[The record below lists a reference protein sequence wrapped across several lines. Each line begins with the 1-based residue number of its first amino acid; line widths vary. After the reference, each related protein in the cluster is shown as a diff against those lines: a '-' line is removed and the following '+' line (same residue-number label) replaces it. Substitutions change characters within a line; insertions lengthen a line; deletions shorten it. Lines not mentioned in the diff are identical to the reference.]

1 MINSAYIA
9 DLCKKPLK
17 NYSIFPI
24 PYTKILKDNYKYI
37 ILIKHMEEIILLN
50 KKLTIL
56 SILFVALLA
65 ISAVSAAEN
74 ITDTADA
81 SKLTADESAS
91 KIKLTDNNDI
101 DNGTFSEL
109 QNKIDTA
116 GEGGTVDLKNNYTYD
131 DTFSNSGITIAKPIT
146 INGNGFTINALGQ
159 SRIFNIN
166 ALSNVTLKNITFING
181 RSNLGGAII
190 FNNAVS
196 NVEIDHCKF
205 INNTAT
211 ENGGA
216 IYAKGIFTNNTVK
229 NSEFTS
235 NFATKNGGAIYINN
249 ESSMN
254 IFENISFSNNK
265 ANTADG
271 GAINFHDAMSNS
283 TFKNLV
289 FINNYATNY
298 GGCINTDKNVND
310 YNNYTNVIFINNTA
324 GKRGGALGGY
334 GYSNYVSFKFC
345 LFANNTANQ
354 NGGAISYDRNMQN
367 NTFQYCIFANNTA
380 KINGGSIYNYRNSN
394 YNKYKYVAFTD
405 NTAKNNG
412 GAIYIRGFSES
423 EVFENVVFKD
433 NHALTVDGGSIS
445 VLDNLAGTTFN
456 NVSFINNTASNNGG
470 AINVDGDAKYIIF
483 KNTSFINNAA
493 KQGGAL
499 SFVNSKINLW
509 QDSEFIQNKA
519 TVNGGALIVFKTMHD
534 DKIRNTYFNA
544 NTAAGA
550 IIDTE
555 NVSYLKVEA
564 IFVDNAADSIV
575 SMNYV
580 NNTFINN
587 TLFLDN
593 AVNSS
598 VILSQAKN
606 VNITNSIFLNKE
618 SKNEIKGNGL
628 SVNYNWFGN
637 NATNYDIKPN
647 LTGNITCDSW
657 LFLDAIPT
665 QGKIPLYDSADIIF
679 RLCAY
684 NSTSNE
690 TTEYDLLDSIKL
702 EVSVKNGNVDK
713 TSAEFDEHIKFTST
727 SAGIASITGTLG
739 KAKYTVNIEVEK
751 LQSKITVKSIST
763 VYNVNKY
770 LVITLKDSL
779 GNPIKGVKVAVNLK
793 GSKYYTTDKNGQ
805 IKVPTKGLTPKKYT
819 AKITFNEDANYLK
832 SSANAKVVVK
842 KANPKMTA
850 KSKTFKRT
858 TKTKK
863 YTIALKTNLNKALK
877 SVKVTLK
884 VKGKKYIAKTNKKG
898 KATFK
903 ITKLTKKGN
912 YKATIVYKGN
922 SLYNKV
928 AKKVKIKCR

>member
-1 MINSAYIA
+1 M
-9 DLCKKPLK
+9 
-17 NYSIFPI
+17 
-24 PYTKILKDNYKYI
+24 
-37 ILIKHMEEIILLN
+37 LN
-50 KKLTIL
+50 KKLIIL
-56 SILFVALLA
+56 SILLAALLA

-74 ITDTADA
+74 TTADVDKLKDDA
-81 SKLTADESAS
+81 STNDL
-91 KIKLTDNNDI
+91 KLTDNE
-101 DNGTFSEL
+101 TFSNL
-109 QNKIDTA
+109 QNKIDA
-116 GEGGTVDLKNNYTYD
+116 AEEGGIVNIENNYTYD
-131 DTFSNSGITIAKPIT
+131 DSFSNNGIVITKPIT

-159 SRIFNIN
+159 SRIFNIT
-166 ALSNVTLKNITFING
+166 ATSNVILNNITFING
-181 RSNLGGAII
+181 YSNLGGAII

-216 IYAKGIFTNNTVK
+216 IYAKGIFRNNTVK

-235 NFATKNGGAIYINN
+235 NFATKNGGAIYIYTQ
-249 ESSMN
+249 SSMN
-254 IFENISFSNNK
+254 SFENISFSNNK

-271 GAINFHDAMSNS
+271 GSINFHNAMTNS

-289 FINNYATNY
+289 FTNNYAASY
-298 GGCINTDKNVND
+298 GGCINTDHNVNN

-324 GKRGGALGGY
+324 GKSGGALGGY
-334 GYSNYVSFKFC
+334 GSSNYVSFKFC
-345 LFANNTANQ
+345 LFANNTANK
-354 NGGAISYDRNMQN
+354 NGSAISYDRYIQN

-380 KINGGSIYNYRNSN
+380 KINGGAIYSYRNSN
-394 YNKYKYVAFTD
+394 SNKYKYVAFTG

-412 GAIYIRGFSES
+412 GAIYIRGFSNS
-423 EVFENVVFKD
+423 EVFENVIFKD

-483 KNTSFINNAA
+483 KNTSFINNTA

-499 SFVNSKINLW
+499 SFDNSKRNLW

-519 TVNGGALIVFKTMHD
+519 TVNGGALIVFKTMLND
-534 DKIRNTYFNA
+534 EIRNTYFNA
-544 NTAAGA
+544 NTAAGT

-575 SMNYV
+575 SMNYA
-580 NNTFINN
+580 NNTLITN

-598 VILSQAKN
+598 VMISQAKN

-657 LFLDAIPT
+657 LFLDAIPK
-665 QGKIPLYDSADIIF
+665 QGKIPLYNSADIIF

-690 TTEYDLLDSIKL
+690 TTEYDLLNCPKL
-702 EVSVKNGNVDK
+702 EIDVVNGKIDK
-713 TSAEFDEHIKFTST
+713 TSADLKESIKFTST
-727 SAGIASITGTLG
+727 VLGTASITGTLG
-739 KAKYTVNIEVEK
+739 KVKYTANIEVGK
-751 LQSKITVKSIST
+751 SPTKITVKSIST
-763 VYNVNKY
+763 AYNVNKY

-805 IKVPTKGLTPKKYT
+805 IKVPTKALTPKKYT
-819 AKITFNEDANYLK
+819 AKITFDGDANYLK

-858 TKTKK
+858 IKTKK

>member
-1 MINSAYIA
+1 M
-9 DLCKKPLK
+9 
-17 NYSIFPI
+17 
-24 PYTKILKDNYKYI
+24 
-37 ILIKHMEEIILLN
+37 LN
-50 KKLTIL
+50 KKLIIL

-81 SKLTADESAS
+81 SKLTTDESAS
-91 KIKLTDNNDI
+91 KIKLTDTNDI

-109 QNKIDTA
+109 ENKIDAA
-116 GEGGTVDLKNNYTYD
+116 GEGGIVDLKNNYTYD

-181 RSNLGGAII
+181 YSNLGGAII

-196 NVEIDHCKF
+196 NVEINHCKF

-216 IYAKGIFTNNTVK
+216 IYAKGIFRNNTVK

-235 NFATKNGGAIYINN
+235 NFATKNGGAIYIYTQ
-249 ESSMN
+249 SSMN
-254 IFENISFSNNK
+254 SFENISFSNNK

-271 GAINFHDAMSNS
+271 GSINFHGAMTNS

-289 FINNYATNY
+289 FTNNYAASY

-324 GKRGGALGGY
+324 GKRGGDLGGY
-334 GYSNYVSFKFC
+334 GGSNYVSFKFC

-483 KNTSFINNAA
+483 ENTSFINNTA

-499 SFVNSKINLW
+499 SFDNSKRNLW

-534 DKIRNTYFNA
+534 DKIKNTYFNA

-564 IFVDNAADSIV
+564 TFVDNTADSIV

-580 NNTFINN
+580 NNTLITN

-598 VILSQAKN
+598 VILNQAKN

-657 LFLDAIPT
+657 LFLDAIPK
-665 QGKIPLYDSADIIF
+665 QGKIPLYNSADIIF

-690 TTEYDLLDSIKL
+690 TTEYDLLNCPKL
-702 EVSVKNGNVDK
+702 EIDVVNGKIDK
-713 TSAEFDEHIKFTST
+713 TSADLKESIKFTST
-727 SAGIASITGTLG
+727 VLGTASITGTLG
-739 KAKYTVNIEVEK
+739 KVKYTANIEVGK
-751 LQSKITVKSIST
+751 SPTKITVKSIST

-819 AKITFNEDANYLK
+819 AKITFDGDANYLK

-858 TKTKK
+858 IKTKK
-863 YTIALKTNLNKALK
+863 YTIALKTNLNKALHG
-877 SVKVTLK
+877 VKVTLK

>member
-1 MINSAYIA
+1 
-9 DLCKKPLK
+9 
-17 NYSIFPI
+17 
-24 PYTKILKDNYKYI
+24 
-37 ILIKHMEEIILLN
+37 MEEIILLN

-56 SILFVALLA
+56 SILLVALLA

-74 ITDTADA
+74 ITDTGDA
-81 SKLTADESAS
+81 GKLTADESTS
-91 KIKLTDNNDI
+91 KIKLTDNNDV
-101 DNGTFSEL
+101 DNGIFSEL
-109 QNKIDTA
+109 QNKIDAA

-181 RSNLGGAII
+181 YSDLGGAII
-190 FNNAVS
+190 FNNPVS
-196 NVEIDHCKF
+196 NVVIDHCKF

-211 ENGGA
+211 TNGGA
-216 IYAKGIFTNNTVK
+216 VYAKEIFTNNTIK

-235 NFATKNGGAIYINN
+235 NFATKNGGAVYINGECHIN
-249 ESSMN
+249 S
-254 IFENISFSNNK
+254 FENITFSNNK
-265 ANTADG
+265 ASTADG
-271 GAINFHDAMSNS
+271 GAINFHNFTTNT
-283 TFKNLV
+283 TFKNLI
-289 FINNYATNY
+289 FTNNYAANH
-298 GGCINTDKNVND
+298 GGSINTDKNVND
-310 YNNYTNVIFINNTA
+310 YNVYTNVIFINNTA
-324 GKRGGALGGY
+324 GKRGGAVGGY
-334 GYSNYVSFKFC
+334 GYSNNCSFEYC
-345 LFANNTANQ
+345 LFVNNTSKE
-354 NGGAISYDRNMQN
+354 NGGAISYDRNMES
-367 NTFQYCIFANNTA
+367 NTFRYCVFLNNTA
-380 KINGGSIYNYRNSN
+380 STNGGAIYSYRNSN
-394 YNKYKYVAFTD
+394 YNKYKYVAFIG
-405 NTAKNNG
+405 NTAYKNG
-412 GAIYIRGFSES
+412 GAIYIRGFSDS
-423 EVFENVVFKD
+423 EIYEHVLFKD
-433 NHALTVDGGSIS
+433 NKAVTVDGGAIS
-445 VLDNLAGTTFN
+445 VLDNLAGTTFD
-456 NVSFINNTASNNGG
+456 NVTFINNTASTNGG

-483 KNTSFINNAA
+483 ANTSFINNTAQ
-493 KQGGAL
+493 KGGAL
-499 SFVNSKINLW
+499 AFDNSKRNLLH
-509 QDSEFIQNKA
+509 DSNFIQNKA
-519 TVNGGALIVFKTMHD
+519 VRGGGAIFILKTMID
-534 DKIRNTYFNA
+534 DTIRDSYFYA
-544 NTAAGA
+544 NTANGA
-550 IIDTE
+550 IIETY
-555 NVSYLKVEA
+555 NVSYLKVDA
-564 IFVDNAADSIV
+564 IFHENTGDVIL
-575 SMNYV
+575 SMV
-580 NNTFINN
+580 NVVNSTINS

-598 VILSQAKN
+598 ILLSQAKN

-618 SKNEIKGNGL
+618 SKAEIIGNG
-628 SVNYNWFGN
+628 SNVNYNWFGN

-647 LTGNITCDSW
+647 LTGNMTCDTW
-657 LFLDAIPT
+657 LFLDASLNP
-665 QGKIPLYDSADIIF
+665 QKISLYDTSEIIF
-679 RLCAY
+679 RLCAF

-690 TTEYDLLDSIKL
+690 TSDYDLLDCPKL
-702 EVSVKNGNVDK
+702 EIGAVNGKVDK
-713 TSAEFDEHIKFTST
+713 TSADLEEIIKFSPTSSGT
-727 SAGIASITGTLG
+727 GSVTGTLG
-739 KAKYTVNIEVEK
+739 KAKFTVNIEVEK
-751 LQSKITVKSIST
+751 LPTKITVKSIST

>member
-1 MINSAYIA
+1 
-9 DLCKKPLK
+9 
-17 NYSIFPI
+17 
-24 PYTKILKDNYKYI
+24 
-37 ILIKHMEEIILLN
+37 LLN
-50 KKLTIL
+50 KKLIIL
-56 SILFVALLA
+56 SILLAALLA

-74 ITDTADA
+74 TTADVDKLKDDA
-81 SKLTADESAS
+81 STNDL
-91 KIKLTDNNDI
+91 KLTDNE
-101 DNGTFSEL
+101 TFSNL
-109 QNKIDTA
+109 QNKIDAA
-116 GEGGTVDLKNNYTYD
+116 GEGGIVDLKNNYTYD

-166 ALSNVTLKNITFING
+166 ALGNVTLKNITFING
-181 RSNLGGAII
+181 RSNLGGALI
-190 FNNAVS
+190 FNHAVS

-216 IYAKGIFTNNTVK
+216 IYAKRIFTNNTVK
-229 NSEFTS
+229 NSECTS

-254 IFENISFSNNK
+254 NFENISFSNNK

-271 GAINFHDAMSNS
+271 GAINFHGSMSDT

-289 FINNYATNY
+289 FINNYARNY
-298 GGCINTDKNVND
+298 GGCINTDNNVND

-324 GKRGGALGGY
+324 GRRGGALGGY
-334 GYSNYVSFKFC
+334 GGSNYVSFEFC

-412 GAIYIRGFSES
+412 GAIYIRGYSES

-519 TVNGGALIVFKTMHD
+519 TVNGGALIIFKTMHD

-598 VILSQAKN
+598 VMLSQAKN

-647 LTGNITCDSW
+647 LTGDITCDSW
-657 LFLDAIPT
+657 LFLDAIPK
-665 QGKIPLYDSADIIF
+665 QGKIPLYNSADIIF

-690 TTEYDLLDSIKL
+690 TTEYDLLNCPKL
-702 EVSVKNGNVDK
+702 EIDVVNGKIDK
-713 TSAEFDEHIKFTST
+713 TSADLKESIKFTST
-727 SAGIASITGTLG
+727 VLGTASITGTLG
-739 KAKYTVNIEVEK
+739 KVKYTANIEVGK
-751 LQSKITVKSIST
+751 IPTKITVKSIST

-842 KANPKMTA
+842 NANPKMTA